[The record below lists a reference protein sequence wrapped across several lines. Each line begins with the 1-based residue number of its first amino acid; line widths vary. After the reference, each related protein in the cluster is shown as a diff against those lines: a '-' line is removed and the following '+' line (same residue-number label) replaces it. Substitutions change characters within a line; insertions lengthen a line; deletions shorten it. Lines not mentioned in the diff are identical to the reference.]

1 VMVVESL
8 PLTAMGKVDRLAIEA
23 EVERRI
29 QEQMDLLSSQRT

>member
-1 VMVVESL
+1 MVVESL
-8 PLTAMGKVDRLAIEA
+8 PLTTMGKVDRLAIEN